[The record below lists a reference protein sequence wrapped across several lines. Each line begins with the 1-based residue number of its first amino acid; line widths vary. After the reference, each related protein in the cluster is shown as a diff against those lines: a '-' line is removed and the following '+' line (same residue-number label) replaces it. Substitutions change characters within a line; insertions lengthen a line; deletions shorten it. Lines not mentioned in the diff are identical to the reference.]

1 MKQSPTRILPSSS
14 KKNSYGI
21 EKTNIDMSEI
31 NFELPTK
38 LAENEIQ
45 DGRRRVLSSEITSV
59 DRVFN
64 ETILS

>member
-1 MKQSPTRILPSSS
+1 
-14 KKNSYGI
+14 
-21 EKTNIDMSEI
+21 MSEI